1 MQDYDIKDIFNLP
14 LRVQMSV
21 VALFCLIIFYLG
33 YQWDISSLK
42 KELASSQRQESDLKL
57 QLQGLIDNLNAVN
70 NDIAQLPLLQDLL
83 KKWQTGLVT
92 TESLPDTLNEIL
104 RLGTNNQLQFQI
116 FSPSSEIKDDAYP
129 TYRRIPINSVVIGQY
144 DQIATFL
151 SQVASMP
158 TLVVISNFEILQGQN
173 KLYDKK
179 EALEPGYADR
189 LTAAISLEVYSLAET
204 VTKTE
209 KAPNAK

>member
-1 MQDYDIKDIFNLP
+1 LNRTSQT
-14 LRVQMSV
+14 
-21 VALFCLIIFYLG
+21 ALFCLIIFYLG